1 MTTPTPA
8 DCKQLADRVA
18 AGIEAGDVRGAIET
32 CRELNRRHP
41 DHARGWYLASFLMKK
56 TGRVRDATE
65 AIGRALR
72 LDPLPVYRL
81 HRAQCLVQM
90 GDRAAV
96 AAEAAALKHARF
108 GDAAMHADAGTLL
121 HETGDH
127 AGALAHYTR
136 AIELDRRTAL
146 YHFNRA
152 AVHRYLGDLDA
163 AERDFD
169 AAIAL
174 QPDDSEAYN
183 SRAHLRTQR
192 PERNHIEQLEQA
204 LARCGSVTG
213 HVQLFHALAKE
224 YEDVGEYERSFA
236 RLRQGAD
243 LKRRHMRYS
252 VETDL
257 AIIERIREVYG
268 PRMFDGHVPGS
279 DDGSAIFVIGMPRT
293 GTTLV
298 ERILDSHP
306 SVRSAGELNEFGM
319 ELARLTGRLPGG
331 PASSRLEFVDRTSL
345 LDFRALGEAYLRA
358 TRPMRGDL
366 PRFVDKL
373 PFNYLYAG
381 LIHLALPRAR
391 IVSLRRHPLDTCYA
405 VYKQLFRD
413 AYPFSYDLDELGRYY
428 VAYDRLMR
436 HWHAVMPGVIH
447 TVTYEDLVADLEG
460 TSRRLLDYCNLPWH
474 DDCLRFHRNPRASTT
489 ASAVQVRQP
498 IYATSLGKWRHYASQ
513 LDSLRASLERAGI
526 DTR

>member
-1 MTTPTPA
+1 MRPAITPGRWHIIRGPSSSTGARLYTT
-8 DCKQLADRVA
+8 
-18 AGIEAGDVRGAIET
+18 
-32 CRELNRRHP
+32 
-41 DHARGWYLASFLMKK
+41 S
-56 TGRVRDATE
+56 TGRRCTATS
-65 AIGRALR
+65 A
-72 LDPLPVYRL
+72 
-81 HRAQCLVQM
+81 
-90 GDRAAV
+90 
-96 AAEAAALKHARF
+96 
-108 GDAAMHADAGTLL
+108 T
-121 HETGDH
+121 
-127 AGALAHYTR
+127 
-136 AIELDRRTAL
+136 
-146 YHFNRA
+146 
-152 AVHRYLGDLDA
+152 LDA

-183 SRAHLRTQR
+183 SRAHLRTQS

-213 HVQLFHALAKE
+213 QVQLCHALAKE

-268 PRMFDGHVPGS
+268 PRMFDGHVPGC
-279 DDGSAIFVIGMPRT
+279 DDDDAIFVIGMPRT

-306 SVRSAGELNEFGM
+306 SVRSAGELNEFGI

-331 PASSRLEFVDRTSL
+331 PAPSRLEFVDRTAL

-358 TRPMRGDL
+358 TRPMRGEL

-391 IVSLRRHPLDTCYA
+391 IVSLRRHPMDTCYA

-436 HWHAVMPGVIH
+436 HWHAVHARRHPHGGLRRPGGRPRGH
-447 TVTYEDLVADLEG
+447 LAAPARLSATCPG
-460 TSRRLLDYCNLPWH
+460 T
-474 DDCLRFHRNPRASTT
+474 T
-489 ASAVQVRQP
+489 SA
-498 IYATSLGKWRHYASQ
+498 
-513 LDSLRASLERAGI
+513 
-526 DTR
+526 